1 MIQESSHGW
10 IPVSLYT
17 HFRFE
22 RFTDEAREFAS
33 LMDHLEPPPPTP
45 PPQAR
50 PFERIALSSA
60 ELPRAAWFWIPLTT
74 GWIALPL
81 WSVPLSAIVVLGGC
95 WRYICLRHL
104 RAAGAQD
111 VMLDFWHR
119 VLAIW
124 CVAGFVLT
132 GVRFA
137 GAIGGLPEPWEEI
150 VGYLWMSWCLMVV
163 LELLVATVWT
173 ARGCVS
179 RDSSW
184 AAVLVGA
191 GFAASITAIAVHV
204 LMLRL
209 QLPGKSLLSVLLCS
223 ISLLTGVGGPLLV
236 ADASARLL
244 QSMSTEQLEEESDPV
259 RRSRD
264 HRARR

>member
-1 MIQESSHGW
+1 
-10 IPVSLYT
+10 
-17 HFRFE
+17 
-22 RFTDEAREFAS
+22 
-33 LMDHLEPPPPTP
+33 MDLLEPPPPTP

-60 ELPRAAWFWIPLTT
+60 ELPRASWFWIPLTT
-74 GWIALPL
+74 GWIALPYL
-81 WSVPLSAIVVLGGC
+81 SVPLSAIVVLGGC

-104 RAAGAQD
+104 KAAGVEDAT
-111 VMLDFWHR
+111 LDFWRR

-124 CVAGFVLT
+124 CVAGLALT
-132 GVRFA
+132 GIRFA
-137 GAIGGLPEPWEEI
+137 GVIVGLPEPWDEI
-150 VGYLWMSWCLMVV
+150 AGYAWMAWSLMVV

-184 AAVLVGA
+184 AAALVGA
-191 GFAASITAIAVHV
+191 GFAASIIAIAVHV

-209 QLPGKSLLSVLLCS
+209 QLPGKSLLSVLLGG

-236 ADASARLL
+236 ADASSRLL
-244 QSMSTEQLEEESDPV
+244 QSMSAEQLEEESDPV
-259 RRSRD
+259 RRSRER
-264 HRARR
+264 RARR

>member
-1 MIQESSHGW
+1 
-10 IPVSLYT
+10 
-17 HFRFE
+17 
-22 RFTDEAREFAS
+22 
-33 LMDHLEPPPPTP
+33 MDPLDPPPPTP

-74 GWIALPL
+74 GWIALPFL
-81 WSVPLSAIVVLGGC
+81 SVPLSAIVVLGGC
-95 WRYICLRHL
+95 WRYICLRNL
-104 RAAGAQD
+104 RAAGVQD
-111 VMLDFWHR
+111 AMLDFWRR
-119 VLAIW
+119 VLVIW

-137 GAIGGLPEPWEEI
+137 EAVMGLPEPWDEI
-150 VGYLWMSWCLMVV
+150 TGYAWMAWCLLVV

-173 ARGCVS
+173 ARGCMS

-184 AAVLVGA
+184 AAALVGA
-191 GFAASITAIAVHV
+191 GFAASIIAIAVHV

-209 QLPGKSLLSVLLCS
+209 QLPAKSLLSVLLGG

-244 QSMSTEQLEEESDPV
+244 QSMSAEQLEEESDPV
-259 RRSRD
+259 QRS
-264 HRARR
+264 RARRARR